1 MFVIS
6 HTPSYPPPPLP
17 RGPPPLHFPPPHT
30 PPTYPPS
37 SLLAKELR
45 KVAEEE
51 DRRRREYEREQQ
63 LKQQMEEEV
72 ARRVEQ
78 EARRI
83 EEQKK
88 REYDMLLEQQVA
100 AVHGKIQELEIQQTQ
115 GYAENVR
122 RLEDQSKAKELE
134 RLIVLE
140 KERRRN
146 EEETEWMH
154 KQQALTQAFESAN
167 TRSPASGRV
176 FKIMFPD
183 PGSTGLRL
191 IPHTILYTDAK
202 GK

>member
-1 MFVIS
+1 MVDIS
-6 HTPSYPPPPLP
+6 YTVTSILSYESHHIPHLTRTLISSPPLLQS
-17 RGPPPLHFPPPHT
+17 PLVVE
-30 PPTYPPS
+30 
-37 SLLAKELR
+37 ELR
-45 KVAEEE
+45 KISEEE
-51 DRRRREYEREQQ
+51 ERRRREYEREQQ
-63 LKQQMEEEV
+63 MRQQMEEEV

-88 REYDMLLEQQVA
+88 REYELLLEHKVA
-100 AVHGKIQELEIQQTQ
+100 AVQEKIQELELQQTQ
-115 GYAENVR
+115 GYAENLR
-122 RLEDQSKAKELE
+122 RMEEQAKAKELE

-146 EEETEWMH
+146 EEEAEWMN
-154 KQQALTQAFESAN
+154 KQQALTQAFENAN

-191 IPHTILYTDAK
+191 IPHTILYTDTK